1 MKTKIKNRN
10 LPLLLSQVREVVI
23 ANFRPILHYYG
34 LTEQQWRILREL
46 FEEELEPKE
55 ICERCQI
62 LSPSMAG
69 ILKRLEE
76 TGLVRKKKIEG
87 DRRRVSVSLTRK
99 GRSLIGTMVPLV
111 QHQYE
116 LLEEAYGKELIVQL
130 YRALDDFMLKKG
142 TAVRRINPAERTTG

>member
-46 FEEELEPKE
+46 YEGELEPRE

-76 TGLVRKKKIEG
+76 TDLVHKKKIEG
-87 DRRRVSVSLTRK
+87 DRRRVSVSLTEQ
-99 GRSLIGTMVPLV
+99 GRNLIGTMVPLV
-111 QHQYE
+111 QRRYE

-130 YRALDDFMLKKG
+130 YRALDDFMLKKE
-142 TAVRRINPAERTTG
+142 TAVRRINPAD